1 MLFSPPSLVPEL
13 SDWKPPL
20 PTAMNSNNRVEEI
33 PLEPLCVVDGLSN
46 LSDYMNLSEDAMNF
60 VTEARGNRADLV
72 AGLKSV
78 YPDLL
83 AMGINILIHKLEVQ
97 RLGRDSNEGDE
108 IIRRDD
114 IKRAF
119 QHSLSKTCSQT
130 EGIIFWLDWSRDNAD
145 LDIFTSRPPIL
156 PDLSGLEDH
165 ISYANETE
173 IGNDGND
180 GNEEVDDEE
189 EGAHISASA
198 KTVKNAKIIVSV
210 CKNMLK
216 LVESTAIAAP
226 KYSATVRPTI
236 QGTVVL
242 LRYNNLVAR
251 I

>member
-83 AMGINILIHKLEVQ
+83 AMEINILTDLIHKLEVQ

-114 IKRAF
+114 IKSCPTFFVQNLQPNRGHYFLAR
-119 QHSLSKTCSQT
+119 LV
-130 EGIIFWLDWSRDNAD
+130 SR
-145 LDIFTSRPPIL
+145 
-156 PDLSGLEDH
+156 
-165 ISYANETE
+165 
-173 IGNDGND
+173 
-180 GNEEVDDEE
+180 
-189 EGAHISASA
+189 
-198 KTVKNAKIIVSV
+198 
-210 CKNMLK
+210 
-216 LVESTAIAAP
+216 
-226 KYSATVRPTI
+226 
-236 QGTVVL
+236 
-242 LRYNNLVAR
+242 
-251 I
+251 